1 MLRYSPDAHA
11 SMAARLITIAQITRR
26 CVMAEFFT
34 KERII
39 ILIVVIIAGLVL
51 GRLIPRAFMNMVLGG
66 TLFGGDIL

>member
-1 MLRYSPDAHA
+1 
-11 SMAARLITIAQITRR
+11 
-26 CVMAEFFT
+26 MAEFFT

-51 GRLIPRAFMNMVLGG
+51 GRLIPREIINLMLGG

>member
-1 MLRYSPDAHA
+1 
-11 SMAARLITIAQITRR
+11 
-26 CVMAEFFT
+26 MAEFFT

-51 GRLIPRAFMNMVLGG
+51 GRLIPRAFMNMLLGG